1 MITRWYRSLPR
12 LTRYWFTTTVVVS
25 CLVGPLEM
33 LPVEWMKLDWNLV
46 YYHWEWWRCLTSI
59 VAYPINSGMVFRF
72 VLHCHYLLKYSAML
86 ENQFERSPAA
96 YLYLLIIVAVLAN
109 VAGFLFKT
117 DNVMKIAVMSVLYIG
132 CRLQPDVTES
142 LFGTRFKAL
151 HLPLVLVVLDYFIF
165 FSLQSFYGIC
175 IGDIYHSLKF
185 HYPNLLDTPRIL
197 KNILPDVH
205 GDFSGAGEPSG
216 SSAAA
221 ESDPET
227 FSNSETFS
235 EDFPSNTH
243 NLPDAHDDFSGVD
256 EPSSES
262 GAAAESNPDQGNN
275 PVKQPRLTSR
285 NLH

>member
-165 FSLQSFYGIC
+165 FPCNPFMVFVLATSTIVSSSIIPIC
-175 IGDIYHSLKF
+175 WTHLVYLKISCLMSMVTLVVLVN
-185 HYPNLLDTPRIL
+185 HQGAVQLPNRIL
-197 KNILPDVH
+197 KPSLILKHFQKIFHPIHITCLMPTMTLVVLMNPH
-205 GDFSGAGEPSG
+205 QRAGQ
-216 SSAAA
+216 
-221 ESDPET
+221 
-227 FSNSETFS
+227 
-235 EDFPSNTH
+235 
-243 NLPDAHDDFSGVD
+243 LPNRILIRGIT
-256 EPSSES
+256 
-262 GAAAESNPDQGNN
+262 
-275 PVKQPRLTSR
+275 L
-285 NLH
+285 